1 MASVDPGALRRCLGR
16 FATGVAIVSFDSP
29 AGPRGLTVNSFTSV
43 SLDPPLVLVCIG
55 KAAKAHAGLDGS
67 GFAVNVLA
75 SGQESLARHFA
86 GRPDP
91 EAPIQWLT
99 GSPPRLA
106 ASLAWLDCAPWRAV
120 EAGDHSIVIGRVT
133 GFATGEGDDGLG
145 YFMGRFVPVPH
156 AAA

>member
-1 MASVDPGALRRCLGR
+1 MDPVALRRCLGR

-43 SLDPPLVLVCIG
+43 SLDPPLVLVCVD
-55 KAAKAHAGLDGS
+55 KAAKAHAGLQGGS
-67 GFAVNVLA
+67 FAVNVLA
-75 SGQESLARHFA
+75 AGQERLARHFA

-91 EAPIQWLT
+91 DVPVEWAA

-133 GFATGEGDDGLG
+133 RFAAGEGDGLG
-145 YFMGRFVPVPH
+145 YFMGRFVPVPR